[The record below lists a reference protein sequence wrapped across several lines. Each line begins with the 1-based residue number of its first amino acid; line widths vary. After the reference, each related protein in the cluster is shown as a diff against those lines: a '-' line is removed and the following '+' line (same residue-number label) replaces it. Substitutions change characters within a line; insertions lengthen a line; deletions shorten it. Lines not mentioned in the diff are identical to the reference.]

1 MVRKKLSD
9 IQAKTG
15 ISPYIWMI
23 LFILPFYFI
32 FQLESPAAIVAGII
46 LTVLFFLFYRI
57 ALRAKRWGIYVW
69 GILLMGISIA
79 STSLFSYIYFAFF
92 LAHFIG
98 NIKNR
103 VPFLTLYFI
112 HLVSTSIIINISIV
126 QQDAVFLRQ
135 FPFVVIIWIAVIL
148 LPFSIHNR
156 NERDVLTE
164 KLEDANKRI
173 SDLSKLEERQRI
185 ARDLHDTLGQK
196 LSLIGMKSDLARKLI
211 TKNPEQAKQEL
222 KDVGQTA
229 RTALNEVRKMV
240 SSMREVRLQ
249 DELLRVEQL
258 LTAANITLIIH
269 QTATE
274 HKLSPLTENI
284 LSMCLREAVTN
295 VVKHSLASRCEVSI
309 DPRFK
314 DVQLVI
320 RDNGMFQK
328 PKSDEVLGS
337 GILGMKERVAFVN
350 GFISIDT
357 ENGTEVTIVVPNDA
371 KPKSEE
377 K

>member
-32 FQLESPAAIVAGII
+32 FQLESPAAIVAGIL

-196 LSLIGMKSDLARKLI
+196 LSLIGMKSDLARKLV

-328 PKSDEVLGS
+328 RKPDEVLGS

-350 GFISIDT
+350 GSISIDT